1 MTLETGS
8 LPSEP
13 VGSVPCVFS
22 GRRHHQRGR
31 DVSRCHPCTCHD
43 LPEDQQQVLTW
54 EFLQGSTA
62 LVLALLRFGIAGM

>member
-13 VGSVPCVFS
+13 VGSVPCVFP

>member
-13 VGSVPCVFS
+13 VGSVPCVFP
-22 GRRHHQRGR
+22 GRRHHQRRR